1 MNRTIRQRQLLIILL
16 YAGSAISL
24 AKETVLRGSA
34 SHNPNGILARGMAG
48 HTKTLPALEQ
58 PQVDSTNARPTFQEA
73 VALESIRATAAPSE
87 QAELVVFNKP
97 CRPQTGLLRAHCGR
111 APPCTFSR

>member
-1 MNRTIRQRQLLIILL
+1 MNRTIRQRQLLIFFLC
-16 YAGSAISL
+16 AESAISL
-24 AKETVLRGSA
+24 AKETLLQGAA

-48 HTKTLPALEQ
+48 HRKTLPALEQ
-58 PQVDSTNARPTFQEA
+58 QQVDSANARPTFQEA
-73 VALESIRATAAPSE
+73 VALESIGATAAPSE